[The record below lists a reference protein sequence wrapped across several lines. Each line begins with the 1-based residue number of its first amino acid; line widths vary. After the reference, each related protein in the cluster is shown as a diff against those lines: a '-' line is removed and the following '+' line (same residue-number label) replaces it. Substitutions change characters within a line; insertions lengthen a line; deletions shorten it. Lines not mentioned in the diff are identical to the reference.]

1 MRVSSRVV
9 ILLAILASLLSY
21 TKFNFCAQTGWQSP
35 GQYIHACYSDIPALY
50 GERALDKGVWAY
62 SSGKDSVEYPVVQGT
77 IMWLT
82 AKIIPHGV
90 NNYFYG
96 SALLLALLFIFIS
109 VITFKIKPEFGY
121 LLPLAPAAIAAMYIN
136 WDLWAIATMLLAI
149 YWFDRKAE
157 LASALALG
165 VSISTKFLP
174 IFLLIPITIIYFRQA
189 RISKLFKFLAITV
202 ATFAA
207 INLPVA
213 LTTPTGWWRFYDL
226 NLNRGSD
233 WGSIWYALSN
243 LGVDLT
249 HQNYLSV
256 LCLLIGVTAVVI
268 FLLQIRNVP
277 TLAHTAI
284 FVMVIVMAVSKVY
297 SPQYVLWLTPLA
309 IIALI
314 DKRELTIFWF
324 WQGAEILYH
333 LAIWQHLATVT
344 GAKFG
349 LSVTIYSVIS
359 VVRIAI
365 SIALLVHLAA
375 RHQNSARNSER
386 ISLINSR
393 ELPLTSS

>member
-9 ILLAILASLLSY
+9 ILLAIFASLISFA
-21 TKFNFCAQTGWQSP
+21 KFNFCAQSGWQSP

-62 SSGKDSVEYPVVQGT
+62 SSGKGSVEYPVIQGS

-109 VITFKIKPEFGY
+109 FITFKIRPEFGY
-121 LLPLAPAAIAAMYIN
+121 LLSLAPAAVASLYIN
-136 WDLWAIATMLLAI
+136 WDLWAIATMLLSI

-157 LASALALG
+157 VASAIALG
-165 VSISTKFLP
+165 ISISTKFLP
-174 IFLLIPITIIYFRQA
+174 VFLLLPIAIIFFRQE
-189 RISKLFKFLAITV
+189 RLKKFISYLAITV
-202 ATFAA
+202 ATFAV

-233 WGSIWYALSN
+233 WGSVWYALAN
-243 LGVDLT
+243 LGLDLT

-256 LCLLIGVTAVVI
+256 LCLLIGLTSLVI
-268 FLLQIRNVP
+268 FLLQIRKTP
-277 TLAHTAI
+277 TLAHAAI

-309 IIALI
+309 LIALI
-314 DKRELTIFWF
+314 DKGELAIFWF
-324 WQGAEILYH
+324 WQGAEFLYH
-333 LAIWQHLATVT
+333 LAIWQHLALVT

-349 LSVTIYSVIS
+349 LSVAAYSVICLI
-359 VVRIAI
+359 RIGA
-365 SIALLVHLAA
+365 SIALVVRLAA
-375 RHQNSARNSER
+375 RHQNSERIPKR
-386 ISLINSR
+386 ISLIYRR